1 MGSIAIVTDSTAY
14 LPKEIIDEYGIT
26 VVPLSIVFGDNA
38 YEEGSELSI
47 GEFYK
52 KLGSTDQLPTT
63 SQPSIGK
70 FIEVFSQLGESYG
83 EIITIHLSSGM
94 SGTYQ
99 TALTAGQEVPEV
111 EVYGFDS
118 EISCTPQGYYA
129 VEAAKMAREGA
140 TVHEILKRLTEM
152 KKSMRA
158 YFMVDSLTHL
168 QRGGRLNGAQA
179 LVGSLL
185 KIKPI
190 LHIEEKTIAPFEKIR
205 TEKKAINRI
214 LSLFEEDA
222 GTGVPIR
229 AAVIHANRLE
239 KAEDV
244 KKRLLNQ
251 YDNVTIDVGEFG
263 PVIGTHLGEGSLGI
277 AWYKE

>member
-263 PVIGTHLGEGSLGI
+263 PVIGTHVGEGSLGI